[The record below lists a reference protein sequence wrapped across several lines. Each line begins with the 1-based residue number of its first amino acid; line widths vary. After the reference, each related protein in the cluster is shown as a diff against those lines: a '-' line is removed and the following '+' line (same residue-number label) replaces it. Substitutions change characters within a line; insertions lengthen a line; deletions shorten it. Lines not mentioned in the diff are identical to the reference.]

1 MSDANLN
8 DSATLPVDANTS
20 LDKLLEYRR
29 QLEEQ
34 IQKKKNELRSGA
46 IAQARALVVDFNIK
60 PNEIFVSRGDRKS
73 PGTPKY
79 RDPATGKTWTGR
91 GKPPV
96 WIQGKDRS
104 QFLI

>member
-1 MSDANLN
+1 MSDTNLN
-8 DSATLPVDANTS
+8 DSATLPVDANTG

-29 QLEEQ
+29 QLEDQ

-46 IAQARALVVDFNIK
+46 IAQVRTLVVDFDIK

-73 PGTPKY
+73 AGTAKY
-79 RDPATGKTWTGR
+79 RDPATGRTWTGR
-91 GKPPV
+91 GKPPA